1 MNWDKQNYIDNYNT
15 KHIGIG
21 KWNTCFYK
29 IFGNEE
35 NLVHAIKKNYE
46 ILFQIKLEIKIKNM
60 YTKMNFLHFNLVYI
74 SEDSN
79 SRKEKRRM
87 KDNMTLLVTEAK
99 KGSQEAYEALYQKTK
114 QMVYFTCFGLLKSE
128 ADAADQMQEAY
139 AAAFQKLDM
148 LDDPEKFP
156 GWINR
161 IAINKC
167 KDFLIQKKQWLPLS
181 EETDIPVQAL
191 ETEEDFLPEAYIMKE
206 STREIVQQIM
216 QKELSDVQYRTILL
230 YYYDGLSL
238 SEIAEWMECSEGTV
252 KSRLHNAKE
261 LIREG
266 VQKYEQ
272 KHDDKLYSI
281 AALPFFAQ
289 LLQMQAEKLRAPEFN
304 PDNLQNTKGQTPAY
318 QQSLKQATKLKQGK
332 GRLQMGQKGLF
343 STTAGKILTVS
354 VTLLIIVG
362 GIAGISTIFIHSGQ
376 RNDNQENNRQET
388 DTNGADGRVET
399 DDSEIEDFIS
409 QISFIDAET
418 GEDYLSGHIM
428 SIIQLDYDNFQY
440 LVLDDKHNIYMCTQQ
455 SDVSDIYQEGNKIQ
469 WYIELLYEDVKLDTI
484 EELWTKDHYNLY
496 TGTKEAGADGHEK
509 CMFIYGNGY
518 IYRDGEEYNL
528 NDIVPVDKLSI
539 YMGLGTDN
547 IFIIDTSGNLH
558 YWQGGQGLDAFNTYY
573 SEFEQVGFLDYF
585 EAPLCE
591 ELRQTGICVD
601 LGSDG
606 RVLLSDGRL
615 VVATSP
621 MSYDMQLKAFF
632 NLDAYTF
639 EERTALEGVKALHSG
654 GWVIED
660 TERNIHLHLIYS
672 SSTSEL
678 HEEIVTCDFGGEILD
693 INILNPNGLMVLTTE
708 GYYSSRLCHGFAD
721 NIPVDV
727 LDPFR
732 KLSVLSSTP
741 SPIKEFVNSL
751 SGSVCNFKNSQ
762 FLFLLEDGTVWG
774 FINGEYYDG
783 Y

>member
-1 MNWDKQNYIDNYNT
+1 
-15 KHIGIG
+15 
-21 KWNTCFYK
+21 
-29 IFGNEE
+29 
-35 NLVHAIKKNYE
+35 
-46 ILFQIKLEIKIKNM
+46 
-60 YTKMNFLHFNLVYI
+60 
-74 SEDSN
+74 
-79 SRKEKRRM
+79 M

-139 AAAFQKLDM
+139 ATAFQKLDM
-148 LDDPEKFP
+148 LNDPEKFP

-167 KDFLIQKKQWLPLS
+167 KDFLIQQKQWIPLS
-181 EETDIPVQAL
+181 EENDIPVQAL

-206 STREIVQQIM
+206 SMREIVQQIM

-252 KSRLHNAKE
+252 KSRLHNARE

-281 AALPFFAQ
+281 AVFPF
-289 LLQMQAEKLRAPEFN
+289 LLRFFQMEAEKLRAPEFN
-304 PDNLQNTKGQTPAY
+304 PDHLLNTKGQNPAY

-332 GRLQMGQKGLF
+332 GRLQMGKKGLF

-362 GIAGISTIFIHSGQ
+362 GIAGISTIFNHSGQ

-409 QISFIDAET
+409 QISFIDAAT

-428 SIIQLDYDNFQY
+428 SIRFWDFDYEHNYQY

-455 SDVSDIYQEGNKIQ
+455 SAVSDIYQEGNKIQ
-469 WYIELLYEDVKLDTI
+469 WHIELLYEDVKLDTI
-484 EELWTKDHYNLY
+484 ESILERNHYNLY
-496 TGTKEAGADGHEK
+496 TGIKEAGADGHEK
-509 CMFIYGNGY
+509 CMIIYGNGY

-528 NDIVPVDKLSI
+528 NAIVPVDKLSI
-539 YMGLGTDN
+539 YMGLGEDN

-558 YWQGGQGLDAFNTYY
+558 YWQGGQGFDSFNTYC

-601 LGSDG
+601 LSPGG

-615 VVATSP
+615 VEASSP
-621 MSYDMQLKAFF
+621 DEFQFTTNKMVFD
-632 NLDAYTF
+632 LDAYTF

-654 GWVIED
+654 GWIIED
-660 TERNIHLHLIYS
+660 TERKIHLNLIYYP
-672 SSTSEL
+672 STSEL
-678 HEEIVTCDFGGEILD
+678 REEIVTCDFGGEILD
-693 INILNPNGLMVLTTE
+693 INRLHNNGLLVLTTE
-708 GYYSSRLCHGFAD
+708 GYYSSLFCYGSYVNSNGEKD
-721 NIPVDV
+721 NPV
-727 LDPFR
+727 PFR

-741 SPIKEFVNSL
+741 SPIKEFVKSAQ
-751 SGSVCNFKNSQ
+751 GTVCNFENSE

-774 FINGEYYDG
+774 FIDGEYYDG